1 MLLAWGFESLY
12 PHQYF
17 YIDMITRYHIIQSY
31 AELKKLVKAC
41 IKTGYASVD
50 FETNAQGIYNNAF
63 RPTILSVTFE
73 AGSGVSIPL
82 DHPENPNHS
91 KWLKWLLKFG
101 REVIENPSVTKIG
114 WNWKFDN
121 QIFVRYGIY
130 VRGTVIDGMLAKYV
144 LNEERPNGLKDMVRR
159 YIPEAANYEAD
170 KGFDRIPWD
179 QKPLEPLCKYGCQD
193 TDYTFRLAIFMEAKL
208 IELGLYKLYRNLIM
222 PASIVLQSAE
232 SKGIYVDREF
242 NSKLLNDYGPRI
254 EAAKE
259 AIFSLPKVKK
269 FNKKFIKAKITSYI
283 AKLQEEIS
291 ELTDDADA
299 NARKIKS
306 REDKISRI
314 LAGEFTTKNEQA
326 LTNGINLNSNN
337 DLPAIMYGEG
347 GFGFTIIKNTDSGK
361 PSTDEETL
369 NQLRLTVKD
378 PNDPAAIFL
387 DKLLEMRGLEK
398 MYKTFILGWH
408 NEMQD
413 DSRLHGRFNI
423 IGTTSGRLSSDSP
436 NLQQIPKTSVDPNIK
451 NQLVAP
457 KGKLY
462 LAMDFS
468 QAELRIMAHLSG
480 DETYLEAFAS
490 GKDPHLAIAAKKYGL
505 SYEDALAIHD
515 DEDHPDHKI
524 WKVRRKQAK
533 QIAFGLI
540 YGIEK
545 YLLAVKLSDPK
556 MGIIVT
562 PDEAQQEK
570 DEFFNDHPKIK
581 KFMDKQSRLLKKQ
594 GYLTSL
600 FGRKRRLPQIYSDD
614 KGEVAYAIRM
624 GANFPCQSAAS
635 DMTLFGSILLYY
647 QIKSG
652 DFPPMEEIA
661 TVHDAVYYYTD
672 PEDINV
678 WTVWKMWE
686 TFRNPQTKP
695 YFGFSIDDVAMSMDF
710 SIGRSMAEELPFIPG
725 YDYNKM
731 LDPNFSVEEYMAE
744 YKQKAGTDIEKFPQ
758 VYHKLMSQYRKKYGN
773 YKRGQR

>member
-1 MLLAWGFESLY
+1 
-12 PHQYF
+12 
-17 YIDMITRYHIIQSY
+17 MITRYHIIKSY

-50 FETNAQGIYNNAF
+50 FETNAQGIYNTSF

-73 AGSGVSIPL
+73 AGSGCSIPL
-82 DHPENPNHS
+82 DHPENTYCNNW
-91 KWLKWLLKFG
+91 KKWLLYFG
-101 REVIENPSVTKIG
+101 RKVIENPNITKIG

-130 VRGTVIDGMLAKYV
+130 VRGTVIDGMLAKYL
-144 LNEERPNGLKDMVRR
+144 LNEERPNGLKEMVKR

-193 TDYTFRLAIFMEAKL
+193 TDYTFRLSIFMESKL
-208 IELGLYKLYRNLIM
+208 INLGLYQLYRNLIM

-232 SKGIYVDREF
+232 AKGIYVDKEF
-242 NSKLLNDYGPRI
+242 NTKLLSDYGPRI

-259 AIFSLPKVKK
+259 AIFNLPKVKK
-269 FNKKFIKAKITSYI
+269 FNRKFIKSKVEGYI
-283 AKLQEEIS
+283 ENLRAQIS
-291 ELTDDADA
+291 ELSDDADA

-314 LAGEFTTKNEQA
+314 LAGEFVTKDEQK
-326 LTNGINLNSNN
+326 LTAGINLNSNN
-337 DLPAIMYGEG
+337 DLPAIMYGPG
-347 GFGFTIIKNTDSGK
+347 GFGFKVIKNTDSGK

-369 NQLRLTVKD
+369 NQLRLTIKD
-378 PNDPAAIFL
+378 PEEPAAIFL

-408 NEMQD
+408 EEMQD

-451 NQLVAP
+451 KQLVAP
-457 KGKLY
+457 NGKLY

-505 SYEDALAIHD
+505 SYEAASAIHD
-515 DEDHPDHKI
+515 NDQHPDHKI

-556 MGIIVT
+556 MGIIVS
-562 PDEAQQEK
+562 PDEAQKEK
-570 DEFFNDHPKIK
+570 DAFFNDHPKIK
-581 KFMDKQSRLLKKQ
+581 KFMDKQSKLLKKQ

-600 FGRKRRLPQIYSDD
+600 FGRKRRLPQIYSSD

-652 DFPPMEEIA
+652 EFPTMEEIA
-661 TVHDAVYYYTD
+661 TVHDAVYYYAD
-672 PEDINV
+672 PKDINV

-725 YDYNKM
+725 YDYNNM
-731 LDPNFSVEEYMAE
+731 LKPDFSVEAYMAE
-744 YKQKAGTDIEKFPQ
+744 YKKYQGTEIHDYPTIYRAQMEK
-758 VYHKLMSQYRKKYGN
+758 YAKKYGN
-773 YKRGQR
+773 N

>member
-1 MLLAWGFESLY
+1 
-12 PHQYF
+12 
-17 YIDMITRYHIIQSY
+17 MITQYHIIKSKE
-31 AELKKLVKAC
+31 ELKKLVKAC
-41 IKTGYASVD
+41 KKTGYASVD
-50 FETNAQGIYNNAF
+50 FETNAQGIYNKSF

-73 AGSGVSIPL
+73 AGSGCSIPL
-82 DHPENPNHS
+82 DHFENTYC
-91 KWLKWLLKFG
+91 KDWLKWLKYFG
-101 REVIENPSVTKIG
+101 RKVIENPKITKIG

-159 YIPEAANYEAD
+159 YLPEAANYESD

-193 TDYTFRLAIFMEAKL
+193 TDYTFRLSVFMENKL

-232 SKGIYVDREF
+232 AKGLYIDREF
-242 NSKLLNDYGPRI
+242 NSRLLSDYGPRI

-259 AIFSLPKVKK
+259 AIFNLPKVRK
-269 FNKKFIKAKITSYI
+269 FNRRFIKNKIEAYI
-283 AKLQEEIS
+283 DRLREEIS
-291 ELTDDADA
+291 ELTNDADG

-314 LAGEFTTKNEQA
+314 LAGEFITKDEQK
-326 LTNGINLNSNN
+326 LNTGVNLNSNN
-337 DLPAIMYGEG
+337 DLPQLMYTKEG
-347 GFGFTIIKNTDSGK
+347 FNFDIPKYTDSGK

-369 NQLRLTVKD
+369 TNLRLTVKD

-398 MYKTFILGWH
+398 MYKTFILGWS

-413 DSRLHGRFNI
+413 DDRLHGRFNI

-436 NLQQIPKTSVDPNIK
+436 NMQQIPKTSVDPNIK
-451 NQLVAP
+451 KQLVAP
-457 KGKLY
+457 KGQLY

-490 GKDPHLAIAAKKYGL
+490 GKDPHLAIAAKKYGM

-515 DEDHPDHKI
+515 DEHHPDHKI

-556 MGIIVT
+556 MGIIVS

-570 DEFFNDHPKIK
+570 DDFFNDHPKIK

-594 GYLTSL
+594 GYLSSL

-652 DFPPMEEIA
+652 EFPHMDEVA
-661 TVHDAVYYYTD
+661 TVHDAVYYNTE
-672 PEDINV
+672 PEKINV

-725 YDYNKM
+725 YDYRKM
-731 LDPNFSVEEYMAE
+731 LEPDFSVEEYMAE
-744 YKQKAGTDIEKFPQ
+744 
-758 VYHKLMSQYRKKYGN
+758 HKKYHGIDIKDYPKVFSKDMTKYSKEYGHN
-773 YKRGQR
+773 

>member
-1 MLLAWGFESLY
+1 
-12 PHQYF
+12 
-17 YIDMITRYHIIQSY
+17 MITRYHIIKSY

-50 FETNAQGIYNNAF
+50 FETNAQGIYNTSF

-73 AGSGVSIPL
+73 AGSGCSIPL
-82 DHPENPNHS
+82 DHPENTYCENW
-91 KWLKWLLKFG
+91 KKWLLYFG
-101 REVIENPSVTKIG
+101 RKVIENPNITKIG

-144 LNEERPNGLKDMVRR
+144 LNEERPNGLKDMVKR

-193 TDYTFRLAIFMEAKL
+193 TDYTFRLSIFMESKL
-208 IELGLYKLYRNLIM
+208 IKLGLYQLYRNLIM

-232 SKGIYVDREF
+232 AKGIYVDKEF
-242 NSKLLNDYGPRI
+242 NTQLLSDYGPRI

-259 AIFSLPKVKK
+259 AIFNLPKVKK
-269 FNKKFIKAKITSYI
+269 FNRKFIKSKVEGYI
-283 AKLQEEIS
+283 ENLRAQIS
-291 ELTDDADA
+291 ELSDDADA

-314 LAGEFTTKNEQA
+314 LAGEFVTKDEQKLTT
-326 LTNGINLNSNN
+326 GINLNSNN
-337 DLPAIMYGEG
+337 DLPAIMYGPG
-347 GFGFTIIKNTDSGK
+347 GLGFKVIKNTDSGK

-369 NQLRLTVKD
+369 NQLRLTIKD
-378 PNDPAAIFL
+378 PEEPAAIFL

-408 NEMQD
+408 EEMQD

-451 NQLVAP
+451 KQLVAP
-457 KGKLY
+457 NGKLY

-505 SYEDALAIHD
+505 SYEAASAIHD
-515 DEDHPDHKI
+515 NDQHPDHKI

-556 MGIIVT
+556 MGIIVS
-562 PDEAQQEK
+562 PDEAQKEK
-570 DEFFNDHPKIK
+570 DAFFNDHPKIK
-581 KFMDKQSRLLKKQ
+581 KFMDKQSKLLKKQ

-600 FGRKRRLPQIYSDD
+600 FGRKRRLPQIYSSD

-652 DFPPMEEIA
+652 EFPSMEEIA
-661 TVHDAVYYYTD
+661 TVHDAVYYYAD
-672 PEDINV
+672 PKDINV

-725 YDYNKM
+725 YDYNNM
-731 LDPNFSVEEYMAE
+731 LKPDFSVEAYMAE
-744 YKQKAGTDIEKFPQ
+744 YKKYQGTEIHDYPTIYRAQMEK
-758 VYHKLMSQYRKKYGN
+758 YAKKYGN
-773 YKRGQR
+773 N

>member
-1 MLLAWGFESLY
+1 M
-12 PHQYF
+12 
-17 YIDMITRYHIIQSY
+17 
-31 AELKKLVKAC
+31 VKAC
-41 IKTGYASVD
+41 IETGYASVD

-73 AGSGVSIPL
+73 AGSGCSIPL
-82 DHPENPNHS
+82 DHPENTNRS
-91 KWLKWLLKFG
+91 KWKKWLIKFG
-101 REVIENPSVTKIG
+101 REVIENPLVTKIG

-130 VRGTVIDGMLAKYV
+130 VRGTVIDGMLAKYI

-208 IELGLYKLYRNLIM
+208 INLGLYKLYRNLIM

-232 SKGIYVDREF
+232 AKGLYVDREF

-259 AIFSLPKVKK
+259 AIFNLPKVKK
-269 FNKKFIKAKITSYI
+269 FNKKFIKNKIASYI
-283 AKLQEEIS
+283 EKLQNEIS
-291 ELTDDADA
+291 EMTDDADA

-314 LAGEFTTKNEQA
+314 LAGEFTTKNEKE
-326 LTNGINLNSNN
+326 LVNGINLNSNN

-347 GFGFTIIKNTDSGK
+347 GFGFTVIKNTGSGK

-369 NQLRLTVKD
+369 NQLRLTIKD

-490 GKDPHLAIAAKKYGL
+490 GKDPHLAIAAKKYGF

-562 PDEAQQEK
+562 PDEAQAEK
-570 DEFFNDHPKIK
+570 DSFFNDHPKIK

-672 PEDINV
+672 PKDINV

-725 YDYNKM
+725 YDYSKM
-731 LDPNFSVEEYMAE
+731 LEPDFSVEDYMAE
-744 YKQKAGTDIEKFPQ
+744 YKQKSNTDIEKFPQ
-758 VYHKLMSQYRKKYGN
+758 AYHKLMTQYRKKYGH
-773 YKRGQR
+773 YKRS